1 MIRAPIGDATPSEE
15 EEEWWS
21 KHQKEVNDA
30 CAKMAGKDVQ
40 GELKTLEAEQADE
53 KELRARVTSGIVSEM
68 VEEKEGVWV
77 CLRCGKAFRGKE
89 FVEKHMNEM
98 HKDVVEQRVIQ
109 VGVDGRSEE

>member
-1 MIRAPIGDATPSEE
+1 
-15 EEEWWS
+15 
-21 KHQKEVNDA
+21 
-30 CAKMAGKDVQ
+30 
-40 GELKTLEAEQADE
+40 
-53 KELRARVTSGIVSEM
+53 M

-109 VGVDGRSEE
+109 VGVDGRSKE